1 MAVGITLIATSLA
14 GAGVYGQHASVPQWP
29 EIQQQHKPWTRWWWQ
44 GSAVNP
50 KDLTWMLEEYQKV
63 GLGGVEIT
71 PIYGVKGYE
80 DAFIDYLSPKWMD
93 MLMHTL
99 KESNRLGLGVDLAQ
113 ASGWPFGGPWVADAD
128 ASKYV
133 AFKTYQLAAGKSLE
147 EKIEYIQ
154 QPIVRTAGE
163 NTTLSSLVDPITETP
178 DLQRYAFD
186 QVRFE
191 KPLPLR
197 TLMAYSDKGEIV
209 ELTDKVDRHGMLQW
223 QARGGNWTLYAVFE
237 GWHGKMVERAAPG
250 GEGYAIDHFSHQA
263 TANYLAHFDDV
274 FRDYDIK
281 PIRAF
286 FNDSYEVDDAQ
297 GEANWTPGF
306 FQAFQERRGYDL
318 KHYLHVLFG
327 PDTTEQKK
335 RVLSDYRETIADL
348 LLANYTET
356 WREWAASNGAL
367 IRNQAHGSPANI
379 LDLYAA
385 TDIPEIEGTDLLRI
399 KFASS
404 AAHVTGKPLVSSES
418 ATWLNEHFQSTLGDV
433 KKAIDLFLLGGVN
446 HTFYHGANYT
456 PKDDPWPGWLFY
468 AAVHFTPNNPFWA
481 DFGKLNNYVARVQSF
496 MQQGEPSNDVL
507 LYLPIYDAYAKPG
520 QALLQHFDGIE
531 KGFRDTPFEGTAML
545 LEERGY
551 HFDFISDKQLLN
563 THVADKAIHTAGAT
577 YETVVV
583 PQTTYMPLPTFR
595 QLMDLADG
603 GATVI
608 FHHAIPKGVPGL
620 GQLEERE
627 EAYARLRAQL
637 NFQRSHINGI
647 QEATVGSGR
656 FVVSDNVDKA
666 LEYAAIGRETMRDS
680 GLYCIRRKS
689 DHGYYYFVDNRS
701 ANPVDGWVPVQVD
714 ARSIAL
720 FDAMTGETGY
730 AAVKRSDKQTMVYLQ
745 LAPGETRILDTYS
758 ARVAGPLFPYT
769 RMAGQPQALTGSWNI
784 HFVEGGPRRPAEVA
798 TDKLQ
803 SWTVFGGDDV
813 KNFSGTAQYT
823 LSFAKPKGAAD
834 VWQLDLGVVEQSAVV
849 KLNGQELGTLL
860 GPKYQV
866 EIPATL
872 LKETNTLTVRVS
884 NTMANRIAYMDRNS
898 VPWKKFY
905 NTNMPSRLRENRGDD
920 GLFTAAAW
928 LPAASGLIGPV
939 TITPLTYMEP

>member
-1 MAVGITLIATSLA
+1 MNKRFKLMAVGITLIATSLA

-147 EKIEYIQ
+147 ENIEYIQ

-223 QARGGNWTLYAVFE
+223 QAPGGNWTLYAVFE

-335 RVLSDYRETIADL
+335 RVLSD
-348 LLANYTET
+348 
-356 WREWAASNGAL
+356 
-367 IRNQAHGSPANI
+367 
-379 LDLYAA
+379 
-385 TDIPEIEGTDLLRI
+385 
-399 KFASS
+399 
-404 AAHVTGKPLVSSES
+404 
-418 ATWLNEHFQSTLGDV
+418 
-433 KKAIDLFLLGGVN
+433 
-446 HTFYHGANYT
+446 
-456 PKDDPWPGWLFY
+456 
-468 AAVHFTPNNPFWA
+468 
-481 DFGKLNNYVARVQSF
+481 
-496 MQQGEPSNDVL
+496 
-507 LYLPIYDAYAKPG
+507 
-520 QALLQHFDGIE
+520 
-531 KGFRDTPFEGTAML
+531 
-545 LEERGY
+545 
-551 HFDFISDKQLLN
+551 
-563 THVADKAIHTAGAT
+563 
-577 YETVVV
+577 
-583 PQTTYMPLPTFR
+583 
-595 QLMDLADG
+595 
-603 GATVI
+603 
-608 FHHAIPKGVPGL
+608 
-620 GQLEERE
+620 
-627 EAYARLRAQL
+627 
-637 NFQRSHINGI
+637 
-647 QEATVGSGR
+647 
-656 FVVSDNVDKA
+656 
-666 LEYAAIGRETMRDS
+666 
-680 GLYCIRRKS
+680 
-689 DHGYYYFVDNRS
+689 
-701 ANPVDGWVPVQVD
+701 
-714 ARSIAL
+714 
-720 FDAMTGETGY
+720 
-730 AAVKRSDKQTMVYLQ
+730 
-745 LAPGETRILDTYS
+745 
-758 ARVAGPLFPYT
+758 
-769 RMAGQPQALTGSWNI
+769 
-784 HFVEGGPRRPAEVA
+784 
-798 TDKLQ
+798 
-803 SWTVFGGDDV
+803 
-813 KNFSGTAQYT
+813 
-823 LSFAKPKGAAD
+823 
-834 VWQLDLGVVEQSAVV
+834 
-849 KLNGQELGTLL
+849 
-860 GPKYQV
+860 
-866 EIPATL
+866 
-872 LKETNTLTVRVS
+872 
-884 NTMANRIAYMDRNS
+884 
-898 VPWKKFY
+898 
-905 NTNMPSRLRENRGDD
+905 
-920 GLFTAAAW
+920 
-928 LPAASGLIGPV
+928 
-939 TITPLTYMEP
+939 